1 MQQQQYQQQ
10 QQYSGYQKNGSPEGE
25 QYGFGMQFQMHSKQ
39 FYNQQHPPH
48 NQQQQQQQH
57 QQHNQQ
63 KQQQKQQ
70 QLYHDQIMQV
80 WKTAEIILQI
90 LFFYKYYQ

>member
-48 NQQQQQQQH
+48 NQQQQQQ
-57 QQHNQQ
+57 HNQQ

-80 WKTAEIILQI
+80 YKTTIIVNTFLWASQN
-90 LFFYKYYQ
+90 